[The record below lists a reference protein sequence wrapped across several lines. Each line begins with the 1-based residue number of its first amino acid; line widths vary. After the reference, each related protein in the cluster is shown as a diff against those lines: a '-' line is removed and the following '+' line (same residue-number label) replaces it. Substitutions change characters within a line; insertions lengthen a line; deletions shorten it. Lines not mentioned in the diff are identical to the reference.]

1 MSNYLPFFLIIVRF
15 IVVYLC
21 IVFSLSIKLPI
32 KMTEIKANLQ
42 AVSVVSMGVPGVISQ
57 WASYVRKHEQP
68 AFIVD

>member
-1 MSNYLPFFLIIVRF
+1 M
-15 IVVYLC
+15 YLC